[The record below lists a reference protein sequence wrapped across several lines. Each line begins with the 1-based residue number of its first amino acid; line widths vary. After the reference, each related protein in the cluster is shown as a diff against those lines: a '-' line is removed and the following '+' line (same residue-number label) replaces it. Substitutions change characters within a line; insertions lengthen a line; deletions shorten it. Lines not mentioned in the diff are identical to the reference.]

1 MAPDMGYYA
10 GRIDL
15 SEFAHTLPGSIVV
28 CVPVGLLSLV
38 LFFLLRRPLWF
49 LLPQPHRS
57 ALEPLVAGRPA
68 VHAQALLAATAS
80 IVLGAWT
87 HLLWDSFTHSQ
98 TWIVDR
104 VELLREPWL
113 RMGSI
118 EVHGF
123 PLLQDLSTLV
133 GAAVLSTVYFE
144 WLRQQPRSPAA
155 NAGSDG
161 WRYVTLLGALLMS
174 AGIATSMA
182 LDATAAVEVS
192 MRVVV
197 VQAAFYAGSA
207 FALLLLT
214 YSAFYFLLR
223 NKT

>member
-1 MAPDMGYYA
+1 MAPDMGYYV
-10 GRIDL
+10 GQVDL

-28 CVPVGLLSLV
+28 CIPAGLLSLL

-57 ALEPLVAGRPA
+57 ALEPLIAGRPA
-68 VHAQALLAATAS
+68 VHAQAVLAATAS

-87 HLLWDSFTHSQ
+87 HLLWDSFTHSR

-104 VELLREPWL
+104 VEVLREPWL

-118 EVHGF
+118 EVYGF
-123 PLLQDLSTLV
+123 TFLQDLSTLV
-133 GAAVLSTVYFE
+133 GAAALSMVYFE
-144 WLRQQPRSPAA
+144 WLRKQPRPPADDT
-155 NAGSDG
+155 GSDG
-161 WRYVTLLGALLMS
+161 WRYFTLLGALLMS
-174 AGIATSMA
+174 AVIATSMA
-182 LDATAAVEVS
+182 LDAAAAAQVS

-207 FALLLLT
+207 FALLLLA

-223 NKT
+223 NKA